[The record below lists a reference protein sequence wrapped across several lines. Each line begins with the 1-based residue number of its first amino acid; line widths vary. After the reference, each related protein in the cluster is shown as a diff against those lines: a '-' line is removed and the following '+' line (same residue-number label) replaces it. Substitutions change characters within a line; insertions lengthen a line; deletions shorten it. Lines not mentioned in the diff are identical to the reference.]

1 MPMAPCCLWSVSLWS
16 LSKETWC
23 WPSLPSESDP
33 LARFPPCSPT
43 PQSRAPALTW
53 PLDCDLEL
61 PTAGTLSE
69 HLEVSHLFHAHT
81 LGLQAPSRGAAGVG
95 VTGCGLERE
104 D

>member
-1 MPMAPCCLWSVSLWS
+1 MPVVSFS
-16 LSKETWC
+16 LE
-23 WPSLPSESDP
+23 SLQGGHMVLAVTALRESAP

-43 PQSRAPALTW
+43 PQSWALALTR

-61 PTAGTLSE
+61 PAAGTLSE

-81 LGLQAPSRGAAGVG
+81 LGLQAPPRGAAGVG
-95 VTGCGLERE
+95 VTSWGLETE